1 METLRIKRS
10 LETDVDPKQLLRAHV
25 EQLPVEKQQEF
36 VAAAFQLL
44 GDRID
49 LSKVGRSKTGR
60 RSERELLS

>member
-1 METLRIKRS
+1 MPALQITRR

-25 EQLPVEKQQEF
+25 DQLPVEQQREF

-49 LSKVGRSKTGR
+49 LSKIGRTSKPEAM
-60 RSERELLS
+60 S